1 MTPEQRIEET
11 ERQSR
16 RFRCTGKAA
25 LMAASLMVAVCAGL
39 LTTSCAGSK
48 DAQPP
53 TVVTGT
59 EFRLVDSSGMIRAVL
74 AMEHGHPLLRFF
86 DERGKS
92 RASVGLQEYGPSLFF
107 ARDNGRPGTS
117 IGVGGRGPAMAFGDT
132 AGHMRIM
139 LNVDDSTGGMP
150 TIALRDTTGHTAWT
164 APEPPKR

>member
-1 MTPEQRIEET
+1 MTPRQRIEEP

-16 RFRCTGKAA
+16 RCRRTGRAA
-25 LMAASLMVAVCAGL
+25 LMAVGLTVAVCAGL
-39 LTTSCAGSK
+39 LGTSCAGGK
-48 DAQPP
+48 DAPQP
-53 TVVTGT
+53 TVVAGT
-59 EFRLVDSSGMIRAVL
+59 EFRLVDSSGKTRAVL
-74 AMEHGHPLLRFF
+74 ALEHGHPLLRFF
-86 DERGKS
+86 DESGKS

-132 AGHMRIM
+132 AGHMRIV